1 MENATKALIMAAT
14 VLIAVLILALGVYL
28 FRNYSEVARKNEE
41 RQSAQ
46 SLVQYNTKIEKYKD
60 KTLSIQDVLT
70 IANLAKDYNE
80 RKSDKGMEVMLNGSD
95 LLDKLDKKK
104 YDWTDLLDE
113 KNDKEYKISRIDKDD
128 NGIIYSV
135 IITNK

>member
-1 MENATKALIMAAT
+1 MENATKALIMAGT

-28 FRNYSEVARKNEE
+28 FRDYSEVARKNEE

-46 SLVQYNTKIEKYKD
+46 SLVQYNTKIEKYVD

-95 LLDKLDKKK
+95 LLDKLDKKN

-128 NGIIYSV
+128 NGIIYRV

>member
-95 LLDKLDKKK
+95 LLDKLDKKN

>member
-28 FRNYSEVARKNEE
+28 FRDYSEVARKNEE

-46 SLVQYNTKIEKYKD
+46 SLVQYNTKIEKYVD

-80 RKSDKGMEVMLNGSD
+80 RKSDKGMEVRLNGVD
-95 LLDKLDKKK
+95 LLSRIQQRN
-104 YDWTDLLDE
+104 YDWTDLL
-113 KNDKEYKISRIDKDD
+113 NDNNNNEYKISSIDKDA
-128 NGIIYSV
+128 NGIIYRV